1 MGDYINDIKTILLK
15 YLKDE
20 YKKYLNNNK
29 ILCIK
34 KSNIHEIV
42 NIFYKD
48 NIKDLKT
55 EIRRQM
61 REKYKNDYP
70 SGAIENIILDLFQ
83 DNESNIETVVN
94 EINYIQ
100 DKNFLN
106 LELPIINKSLNLN
119 ISNNNGYIII
129 NYIKETLD
137 LETLDSNIKEIYNDI
152 TKYKFIYS
160 INNKILDDFNE
171 DEKIN
176 IIKNEIKDTKTINLG
191 VYYLKNNIET
201 F

>member
-1 MGDYINDIKTILLK
+1 MADYINDIKSILIK

-34 KSNIHEIV
+34 KSNIHKIV
-42 NIFYKD
+42 NTFYKD

-61 REKYKNDYP
+61 REKYKNNYP

-83 DNESNIETVVN
+83 DNENNIETVIN

-100 DKNFLN
+100 DKNYLN
-106 LELPIINKSLNLN
+106 LELPIINESLNLN
-119 ISNNNGYIII
+119 ISNKDGYIII
-129 NYIKETLD
+129 NHIKETLD
-137 LETLDSNIKEIYNDI
+137 LNMKEIYNPI

-191 VYYLKNNIET
+191 VYYLKDNIEI
-201 F
+201 

>member
-1 MGDYINDIKTILLK
+1 MVDYISDIKTILLD
-15 YLKDE
+15 YMKDE

-34 KSNIHEIV
+34 KSNIHKII
-42 NIFYKD
+42 NTFYKD

-55 EIRRQM
+55 NIRSKM
-61 REKYKNDYP
+61 KEKYKNDYP
-70 SGAIENIILDLFQ
+70 CGTIENIILDLFQ
-83 DNESNIETVVN
+83 DSESNIEKVVN

-100 DKNFLN
+100 DKNYFN
-106 LELPIINKSLNLN
+106 LELPVINESLFLN

-129 NYIKETLD
+129 NHIKDTIEPSQKD
-137 LETLDSNIKEIYNDI
+137 IYNNI
-152 TKYKFIYS
+152 IKYKFIYS

-171 DEKIN
+171 DEKID
-176 IIKNEIKDTKTINLG
+176 IIKNEIKDAKTIKLG
-191 VYYLKNNIET
+191 VYYLKNNTET

>member
-1 MGDYINDIKTILLK
+1 MGDYINDIKTILLE
-15 YLKDE
+15 YFKDE
-20 YKKYLNNNK
+20 YKKYLKNNK

-34 KSNIHEIV
+34 KSNIHQII
-42 NIFYKD
+42 NTFYKD
-48 NIKDLKT
+48 NVKDLKS
-55 EIRRQM
+55 EIRMQM
-61 REKYKNDYP
+61 KEKYKNNYP
-70 SGAIENIILDLFQ
+70 SGTIENIILDLFQ
-83 DNESNIETVVN
+83 DSNSNIEKIVN

-106 LELPIINKSLNLN
+106 LELPIINESLNLN

-129 NYIKETLD
+129 NHIKDTLD
-137 LETLDSNIKEIYNDI
+137 KNIKEIYSNI
-152 TKYKFIYS
+152 SKYKFIYS

-176 IIKNEIKDTKTINLG
+176 IIKNEIKNTKTINLG

>member
-1 MGDYINDIKTILLK
+1 MGDYINDIKTILFE
-15 YLKDE
+15 YLKHE

-34 KSNIHEIV
+34 KSNIHKIV
-42 NIFYKD
+42 NTFYKD

-70 SGAIENIILDLFQ
+70 SATIENIILDLFQ
-83 DNESNIETVVN
+83 DSENNIEKVVN

-100 DKNFLN
+100 DKNYLN
-106 LELPIINKSLNLN
+106 LELPIINESLNLN
-119 ISNNNGYIII
+119 ISNKDGYIII
-129 NYIKETLD
+129 NHVKDI
-137 LETLDSNIKEIYNDI
+137 LESNIKEIYNTI
-152 TKYKFIYS
+152 NKYKFIYS
-160 INNKILDDFNE
+160 INNKILDDFDQ

-176 IIKNEIKDTKTINLG
+176 IIKNEIKNTKNINLG
-191 VYYLKNNIET
+191 VYYLKNNVET

>member
-1 MGDYINDIKTILLK
+1 
-15 YLKDE
+15 
-20 YKKYLNNNK
+20 
-29 ILCIK
+29 
-34 KSNIHEIV
+34 
-42 NIFYKD
+42 
-48 NIKDLKT
+48 
-55 EIRRQM
+55 M

-106 LELPIINKSLNLN
+106 LELPIINESLNLN

-129 NYIKETLD
+129 NHIKETLD
-137 LETLDSNIKEIYNDI
+137 SNMKEIYKDI

>member
-1 MGDYINDIKTILLK
+1 MGDYINDIKTILFEYMK
-15 YLKDE
+15 NE
-20 YKKYLNNNK
+20 YKNYLNNHK

-34 KSNIHEIV
+34 KSNIHKI
-42 NIFYKD
+42 ISSFYKD
-48 NIKDLKT
+48 NIKNLKT
-55 EIRRQM
+55 EIRTQM
-61 REKYKNDYP
+61 KEKYNNDYP
-70 SGAIENIILDLFQ
+70 SGTIENIILDLFQ
-83 DNESNIETVVN
+83 DSTSNIEKVVN

-106 LELPIINKSLNLN
+106 LQLPIINQSLNLN

-129 NYIKETLD
+129 NHIKETLD
-137 LETLDSNIKEIYNDI
+137 ENIKEIYSDVS
-152 TKYKFIYS
+152 KYKFIYS
-160 INNKILDDFNE
+160 INDKILDDFNE

-176 IIKNEIKDTKTINLG
+176 IIKNEIKNTKTINLG

>member
-1 MGDYINDIKTILLK
+1 MADYINDIKTILFE

-34 KSNIHEIV
+34 KSNIQKIV
-42 NIFYKD
+42 TKFYKD

-55 EIRRQM
+55 EIRKKM

-70 SGAIENIILDLFQ
+70 SGSIENIILDLFQ
-83 DNESNIETVVN
+83 DSELNIEKVVS

-100 DKNFLN
+100 DKNYLN
-106 LELPIINKSLNLN
+106 LELPIINESLNLN
-119 ISNNNGYIII
+119 ISSKDGYIII
-129 NYIKETLD
+129 NHVKDTDE
-137 LETLDSNIKEIYNDI
+137 SNLKEIYDTI

-160 INNKILDDFNE
+160 INDKIMDDLNE
-171 DEKIN
+171 NEKIN
-176 IIKNEIKDTKTINLG
+176 IMKNEIKNRKTINLG
-191 VYYLKNNIET
+191 VYYLKDNIET

>member
-1 MGDYINDIKTILLK
+1 MGDYINDIKTILFE
-15 YLKDE
+15 YLKNE
-20 YKKYLNNNK
+20 YKNYLNINK

-34 KSNIHEIV
+34 NSNIHKIV
-42 NIFYKD
+42 KTFYKD

-61 REKYKNDYP
+61 KEKYKNDYP
-70 SGAIENIILDLFQ
+70 SGTIENIILDLFQ
-83 DNESNIETVVN
+83 DSENNIEKVIN

-129 NYIKETLD
+129 NHIK
-137 LETLDSNIKEIYNDI
+137 ETLDSNIKEIYNTI

-160 INNKILDDFNE
+160 INDKILDDYNE
-171 DEKIN
+171 NEKIN
-176 IIKNEIKDTKTINLG
+176 IIKNEIKDNKTIKLG

-201 F
+201 V

>member
-1 MGDYINDIKTILLK
+1 MRDYINDIKTILFD
-15 YLKDE
+15 YLKHE

-34 KSNIHEIV
+34 KSNIHKIIET
-42 NIFYKD
+42 FYID

-70 SGAIENIILDLFQ
+70 CGTIENIILDLFQ
-83 DNESNIETVVN
+83 DSDSNIEKVVN

-100 DKNFLN
+100 DKNYLN
-106 LELPIINKSLNLN
+106 LEIPIINESLNLN
-119 ISNNNGYIII
+119 ISNKDGYIII
-129 NYIKETLD
+129 NHVKDTL
-137 LETLDSNIKEIYNDI
+137 ESNIKEIYNTI

-176 IIKNEIKDTKTINLG
+176 IIKNEIKNTKNINLG
-191 VYYLKNNIET
+191 VYYLKNNVET
-201 F
+201 L

>member
-1 MGDYINDIKTILLK
+1 MGDYINDIKTILFE
-15 YLKDE
+15 YLKHE
-20 YKKYLNNNK
+20 YKKYLSNNK

-34 KSNIHEIV
+34 KSNIHEI
-42 NIFYKD
+42 ISTFYKD

-55 EIRRQM
+55 EIRKQM
-61 REKYKNDYP
+61 KEQYKNDYP
-70 SGAIENIILDLFQ
+70 SGTIENIILDLFQ
-83 DNESNIETVVN
+83 DSKENINRVVN

-106 LELPIINKSLNLN
+106 LELPIINESLNLN
-119 ISNNNGYIII
+119 ISNSDGYIII
-129 NYIKETLD
+129 NHVKDTLE
-137 LETLDSNIKEIYNDI
+137 LNIKEIYNTI

-176 IIKNEIKDTKTINLG
+176 IIKNEIKNTKTVNLG
-191 VYYLKNNIET
+191 VYYLKNNTET

>member
-1 MGDYINDIKTILLK
+1 MSDYINDIKSILLQ

-20 YKKYLNNNK
+20 YKKYLNNKN

-34 KSNIHEIV
+34 KSNIHKVV
-42 NIFYKD
+42 NTFYKD

-61 REKYKNDYP
+61 REKYVNDYP
-70 SGAIENIILDLFQ
+70 SGIIENIILDLFQ
-83 DNESNIETVVN
+83 DNESNIEKVVN

-106 LELPIINKSLNLN
+106 FELPIINESLNLN

-129 NYIKETLD
+129 NHIKDTF
-137 LETLDSNIKEIYNDI
+137 DSNMKEIYNDI
-152 TKYKFIYS
+152 LKYKFIYS
-160 INNKILDDFNE
+160 INNKILDDFSE

-176 IIKNEIKDTKTINLG
+176 IIKKEIKDRKIITLG
-191 VYYLKNNIET
+191 VYYLKNNTET

>member
-1 MGDYINDIKTILLK
+1 MGDYINSIKSILLE

-55 EIRRQM
+55 EIRKQM

-83 DNESNIETVVN
+83 DSESNIERVVN

-106 LELPIINKSLNLN
+106 LELPIINESLNLN

-129 NYIKETLD
+129 NHIKETL
-137 LETLDSNIKEIYNDI
+137 ESNTNEIYDTI

-160 INNKILDDFNE
+160 INNKILDDYDE

>member
-1 MGDYINDIKTILLK
+1 MSDYINDIKNILLQ

-20 YKKYLNNNK
+20 YKKYLNNKN

-34 KSNIHEIV
+34 KSNIHKVV
-42 NIFYKD
+42 NTFYKD

-61 REKYKNDYP
+61 REKYVNDYP
-70 SGAIENIILDLFQ
+70 SGIIENIILDLFQ
-83 DNESNIETVVN
+83 DNESNIEKVVN

-106 LELPIINKSLNLN
+106 FELPIINESLNLN

-129 NYIKETLD
+129 NHIKDTF
-137 LETLDSNIKEIYNDI
+137 DSNMKEIYNDI
-152 TKYKFIYS
+152 LKYKFIYS
-160 INNKILDDFNE
+160 INNKILDDFSE

-176 IIKNEIKDTKTINLG
+176 IIKKEIKNKKIITLG
-191 VYYLKNNIET
+191 VYYLKNNTET

>member
-1 MGDYINDIKTILLK
+1 MGDYINDIKTILFE
-15 YLKDE
+15 YLKHE

-34 KSNIHEIV
+34 KSNIHKIV
-42 NIFYKD
+42 NTFYKD

-70 SGAIENIILDLFQ
+70 SGTIENIILDLFQ
-83 DNESNIETVVN
+83 DSDTNIEKVVN

-100 DKNFLN
+100 DKNYLN
-106 LELPIINKSLNLN
+106 LEIPIINESLNLN
-119 ISNNNGYIII
+119 ISNNDGYIII
-129 NYIKETLD
+129 NHVKDTLD
-137 LETLDSNIKEIYNDI
+137 ENIKEIYSNI
-152 TKYKFIYS
+152 SKYKFIYS

>member
-1 MGDYINDIKTILLK
+1 MADYINDIKTILLK

-34 KSNIHEIV
+34 KSHIHEIV

-61 REKYKNDYP
+61 REKYKNNYP

-106 LELPIINKSLNLN
+106 LELPIINESLNLN
-119 ISNNNGYIII
+119 ISNNDGYIII
-129 NYIKETLD
+129 NHIKETLD
-137 LETLDSNIKEIYNDI
+137 SNMKEIYDAI

-176 IIKNEIKDTKTINLG
+176 IIKNEIKDTKSINLG

>member
-1 MGDYINDIKTILLK
+1 MADYNNDIKSILIK

-34 KSNIHEIV
+34 KSNIHKIV
-42 NIFYKD
+42 NTFYKD

-61 REKYKNDYP
+61 REKYKNNYP

-83 DNESNIETVVN
+83 DNENNIETVIN

-100 DKNFLN
+100 DKNYLN
-106 LELPIINKSLNLN
+106 LELPIINESLNLN
-119 ISNNNGYIII
+119 ISNKDGYIII
-129 NYIKETLD
+129 NHIKETLD
-137 LETLDSNIKEIYNDI
+137 LNMKEIYNPI

-191 VYYLKNNIET
+191 VYYLKDNIEI
-201 F
+201 

>member
-1 MGDYINDIKTILLK
+1 MGDYINDIKTILFE
-15 YLKDE
+15 YLKHE
-20 YKKYLNNNK
+20 YKKYLSNNK

-34 KSNIHEIV
+34 KSNIHEI
-42 NIFYKD
+42 ISTFYKD

-55 EIRRQM
+55 EIRKQM
-61 REKYKNDYP
+61 KEQYKNDYP
-70 SGAIENIILDLFQ
+70 SGTIENIILDLFQ
-83 DNESNIETVVN
+83 DSKENINRVVN

-106 LELPIINKSLNLN
+106 LELPIINESLNLN
-119 ISNNNGYIII
+119 ISNSDGYIII
-129 NYIKETLD
+129 NHVKDTL
-137 LETLDSNIKEIYNDI
+137 ESNIKEIYNTI
-152 TKYKFIYS
+152 MKYKFIYS

-176 IIKNEIKDTKTINLG
+176 IIKNEIKNTKTVNLG
-191 VYYLKNNIET
+191 VYYLKNNTET

>member
-1 MGDYINDIKTILLK
+1 MSDYINDIKNILLQ

-20 YKKYLNNNK
+20 YKKYLNNKN

-34 KSNIHEIV
+34 KSNIHKVV
-42 NIFYKD
+42 NTFYKD

-61 REKYKNDYP
+61 REKYVNDYP
-70 SGAIENIILDLFQ
+70 SGIIENIILDLFQ
-83 DNESNIETVVN
+83 DNESNIEKVVN

-106 LELPIINKSLNLN
+106 FELPIINESLNLN

-129 NYIKETLD
+129 NHIKDTF
-137 LETLDSNIKEIYNDI
+137 DSNMKEIYNDI
-152 TKYKFIYS
+152 LKYKFIYS
-160 INNKILDDFNE
+160 INNKILDDFSE

-176 IIKNEIKDTKTINLG
+176 IIKKEIKDRKIITLG
-191 VYYLKNNIET
+191 VYYLKNNTET

>member
-1 MGDYINDIKTILLK
+1 
-15 YLKDE
+15 
-20 YKKYLNNNK
+20 
-29 ILCIK
+29 
-34 KSNIHEIV
+34 
-42 NIFYKD
+42 
-48 NIKDLKT
+48 
-55 EIRRQM
+55 M

-106 LELPIINKSLNLN
+106 LELPIINESLNLN

-129 NYIKETLD
+129 NHIKETLD
-137 LETLDSNIKEIYNDI
+137 SETLDSNIKEIYNNI